1 MITPP
6 GQRAAE
12 EQAWPIRLARGE
24 DRDRIVE
31 LFRLSQSVG
40 DGRANDDAE
49 DLRDLQTHYLNPDG
63 GSRFWVVEDPDHD
76 DLLVGIVGVRR
87 HSESQAAVRRLHVH
101 PERRMLG
108 IGSLLL
114 REALRFCH
122 DQGYVK
128 IVLDTQE
135 DQTAAIALFTRF
147 GFRLNRVKEAGGSK
161 KLEFYIDLYYKPDIT
176 GPNMS

>member
-1 MITPP
+1 VISPP

-12 EQAWPIRLARGE
+12 EQAWPIRLARVE
-24 DRDRIVE
+24 DRERVVG
-31 LFRLSQSVG
+31 LFQLSQTG
-40 DGRANDDAE
+40 GAARPNDQAE
-49 DLRDLQTHYLNPDG
+49 DLRDLETTYLDLDG

-76 DLLVGIVGVRR
+76 GMLVGMVGVRR

-101 PERRMLG
+101 PERRMQG

-128 IVLDTQE
+128 IVLETQE

-147 GFRLNRVKEAGGSK
+147 GFRLNRVKESGGAK
-161 KLEFYIDLYYKPDIT
+161 KLEFYIDLYYKPDVT

>member
-12 EQAWPIRLARGE
+12 EQAWPIRHARPE
-24 DRDRIVE
+24 DRDRVLE
-31 LFRLSQSVG
+31 LFQISQS
-40 DGRANDDAE
+40 DGMADANDAAD
-49 DLRDLQTHYLNPDG
+49 DLRDMAAAYLDAES
-63 GSRFWVVEDPDHD
+63 GSRFWVVEDDAGR
-76 DLLVGIVGVRR
+76 LVGMVGVRR

-101 PERRMLG
+101 PERRMQG
-108 IGSLLL
+108 IGSLLV

-128 IVLDTQE
+128 IVLETKE

-147 GFRLNRVKEAGGSK
+147 GFRLNRAKDIAGVK
-161 KLEFYIDLYYKPDIT
+161 KLEFYIDLYYKPDVT